1 MVLAVADDLELARAA
16 VAGDRVALEE
26 IVRDTQDHVWRYCAY
41 LGPRGDADDLVQDTY
56 VRVLRAL
63 PSYAGRSALRTWV
76 LSIARRVCA
85 DAIRSARRRNA
96 LGALWARTPV
106 ATSDHSEAIGI
117 TLLLEGLDADRR
129 EAFVLT
135 QLVGLAYA
143 ETAAVVGVPVGTIRS
158 RVARARSD
166 LQLGLGEAT
175 G

>member
-1 MVLAVADDLELARAA
+1 VADDLELARAA
-16 VAGDRVALEE
+16 VQGDRVAMET

-63 PSYAGRSALRTWV
+63 PSYAGKSALRTWV

-96 LGALWARTPV
+96 LGALWARIPV
-106 ATSDHSEAIGI
+106 APSDPSDAVGVA
-117 TLLLEGLDADRR
+117 LLLDGLAPDRR

-135 QLVGLAYA
+135 QLVGMAYA
-143 ETAAVVGVPVGTIRS
+143 EAASLVGVPVGTIRS
-158 RVARARSD
+158 RVARARND
-166 LQLGLGEAT
+166 LQLGLGEAA